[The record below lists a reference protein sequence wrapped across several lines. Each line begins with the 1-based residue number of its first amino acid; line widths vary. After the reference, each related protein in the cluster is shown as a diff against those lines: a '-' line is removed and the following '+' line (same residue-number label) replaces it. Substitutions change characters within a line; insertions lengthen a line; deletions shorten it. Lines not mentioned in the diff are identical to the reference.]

1 MRSLHLHRIIK
12 PGLKI
17 SLYPYLFLLLL
28 LVTHHAYANEPVS
41 VAVVNV
47 TFLMENAPQS
57 EAASNQLKEKFLPQE
72 KKLAQQLD
80 EINKLEAELKQLIA
94 SQADAEIKRQKER
107 ELRARKRART
117 RTLQDFREEL
127 RFARDAA
134 LDDVQKEV
142 FGAIDEVRKQ
152 QQVDIVLQDYVSAD
166 KRVDITPLVLDYLK
180 QKLETFSSPKPKK

>member
-1 MRSLHLHRIIK
+1 MSSLHLLTIKK
-12 PGLKI
+12 PGLKF
-17 SLYPYLFLLLL
+17 SLHPFLLIFLF

-142 FGAIDEVRKQ
+142 FGAIDAVRKQ

-180 QKLETFSSPKPKK
+180 QKLETFSSPNPKK